1 MDDDL
6 LTRSCLAV
14 TEVVTNSIKHA
25 RLRAP
30 QMIDLEVWVLPDRLR
45 VDVTDRGPGFHH
57 TPARA
62 DPDRAGGGG
71 WGLSLVDQLTDG
83 WGVDLSHS
91 TRVWM
96 EFDRASG

>member
-14 TEVVTNSIKHA
+14 TEVVTNSVKHA
-25 RLRAP
+25 RLRAR
-30 QMIDLEVWVLPDRLR
+30 QTIDLEVWVLPDRLR
-45 VDVTDRGPGFHH
+45 VEVTDRGPGFRRMA
-57 TPARA
+57 ARP
-62 DPDRAGGGG
+62 DPDRSGAGS
-71 WGLSLVDQLTDG
+71 WGLWLVDQLTDG